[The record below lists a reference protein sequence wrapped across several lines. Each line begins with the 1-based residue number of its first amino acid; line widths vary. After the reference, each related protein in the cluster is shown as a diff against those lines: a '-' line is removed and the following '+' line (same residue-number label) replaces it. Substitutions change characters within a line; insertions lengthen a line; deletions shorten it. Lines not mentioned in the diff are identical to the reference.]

1 MIGFRRRTWPQIGLG
16 TRLLVTFRNKET
28 AMRYQWTLAIAILS
42 GFMLGAFAVQGLN
55 AQGTAAAGAYAIVD
69 INQIDDPVTFKT
81 LLPKEP
87 QTVAA
92 FGGRFLTRTN
102 YITGLD
108 GVAPLRYVIIAFDNV
123 QKAQAWYDSQ
133 PQSQV
138 NAIRMKS
145 TRSSSF
151 IVEVEGAK

>member
-1 MIGFRRRTWPQIGLG
+1 
-16 TRLLVTFRNKET
+16 
-28 AMRYQWTLAIAILS
+28 MRYQCTLALTMLS
-42 GFMLGAFAVQGLN
+42 GFALGVFAVQGLH
-55 AQGTAAAGAYAIVD
+55 AQGTAAGAYVIVD
-69 INQIDDPVTFKT
+69 INQINDPATFKT

-108 GVAPLRYVIIAFDNV
+108 GVPPLRFIIIAFDSV
-123 QKAQAWYDSQ
+123 QKAQAWNDSV
-133 PQSQV
+133 PQTEI
-138 NAIRMKS
+138 NAIRMRS

-151 IVEVEGAK
+151 IVEVEGTK